1 MREKNIMTSKQPD
14 WEAIERAYRAGLL
27 SVRAIAEKYDT
38 NEGTIRSRAKK
49 NGWVRDL
56 TEQVRTAT
64 KEKLSRKDSRN
75 DVTQRDVREDA
86 QIVEEAAT
94 EAASVVLAHR
104 LDLAQWR
111 SISNK
116 LREALQD
123 IEVTEDNIGDFS
135 RSLNA
140 GVDAQLKVIKG
151 ERQAYNLDTD
161 EGSKTV
167 NDLSDLM
174 DELSKEA

>member
-1 MREKNIMTSKQPD
+1 MADKQPD
-14 WEAIERAYRAGLL
+14 WEAIERAYRAGSL
-27 SVRAIAEKYDT
+27 SLRGIADKYDT

-49 NGWVRDL
+49 HGWQRDL

-64 KEKLSRKDSRN
+64 KGKLSREASRTG
-75 DVTQRDVREDA
+75 VTHHADVRDDA
-86 QIVEEAAT
+86 EIVEEAAT

-104 LDLAQWR
+104 TDLAQWR
-111 SISNK
+111 SIANK
-116 LREALQD
+116 LGDALSGMDVNEANLS
-123 IEVTEDNIGDFS
+123 DFS
-135 RSLNA
+135 RALNA